1 MLLRTSRK
9 HLSIL
14 QHQRIWANSLSRS
27 QRALLTSSY
36 VEGPTEPALNTH
48 TLTRYF
54 EGELLPKFDAR
65 PALICKKERRG
76 AHAGPSMRNL
86 GRDDC
91 LAWSFDDFH
100 RHIEALARGLVSLG
114 VRKGDR
120 VGVVM
125 GNNRCVRFDF

>member
-1 MLLRTSRK
+1 M
-9 HLSIL
+9 
-14 QHQRIWANSLSRS
+14 
-27 QRALLTSSY
+27 LTSSY
-36 VEGPTEPALNTH
+36 VEGPTEPALNTN

-54 EGELLPKFDAR
+54 ESELLPKFDAR
-65 PALICKKERRG
+65 PALICKKERPG

-114 VRKGDR
+114 VKKGDR

-125 GNNRCVRFDF
+125 GNNRCVRFDFCDQIEC